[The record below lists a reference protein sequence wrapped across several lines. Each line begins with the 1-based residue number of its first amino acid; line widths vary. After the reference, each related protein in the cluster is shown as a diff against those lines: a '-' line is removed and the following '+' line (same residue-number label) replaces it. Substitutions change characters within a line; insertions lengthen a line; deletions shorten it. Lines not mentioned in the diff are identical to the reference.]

1 MKLLCLIDNLG
12 SGGAQRQLVNLAI
25 LWKRKGHEVIFTCYG
40 DANFYEP
47 QLEENEININRIKNK
62 NILDRIIKIRKFI
75 RKCNP
80 DIVISFL
87 LTPNLLA
94 CISSIGKHKWKL
106 ITSELSANEKSFL
119 GLRSK
124 IYKWFE
130 RYSDWTVCNSY
141 NAQQMWERYYPQFVH
156 RISTIYNPVIMPQ
169 TQTNTEKRQDGRRR
183 IVVAASYQGLKNP
196 INVIEAVNKLSEA
209 QQKRLIID
217 WYGRKEVTTGNVEI
231 AEQAERL
238 VAQYGLDACVHLN
251 EATHEIYKEMC
262 NADAVGLFSL
272 YEGLPNAVCEGMM
285 LGKPIL
291 MTRMSDYA
299 RLVTKDNGFLCDAED
314 VQSIKGA
321 LVAFLQASDETLESM
336 GRSSRERAM
345 ELFAADR
352 IVEQWEALFEKL
364 VSGKDG
370 EMKNAD

>member
-40 DANFYEP
+40 DANFYES
-47 QLEENEININRIKNK
+47 QLEENEINIYRIKNK

-321 LVAFLQASDETLESM
+321 LVSFLQASDETLESM
-336 GRSSRERAM
+336 GRSYRERAM

>member
-1 MKLLCLIDNLG
+1 M
-12 SGGAQRQLVNLAI
+12 
-25 LWKRKGHEVIFTCYG
+25 
-40 DANFYEP
+40 
-47 QLEENEININRIKNK
+47 
-62 NILDRIIKIRKFI
+62 
-75 RKCNP
+75 
-80 DIVISFL
+80 
-87 LTPNLLA
+87 
-94 CISSIGKHKWKL
+94 
-106 ITSELSANEKSFL
+106 
-119 GLRSK
+119 
-124 IYKWFE
+124 
-130 RYSDWTVCNSY
+130 
-141 NAQQMWERYYPQFVH
+141 
-156 RISTIYNPVIMPQ
+156 
-169 TQTNTEKRQDGRRR
+169 
-183 IVVAASYQGLKNP
+183 AASYQGLKNP

-238 VAQYGLDACVHLN
+238 VEQYGLDACVHLN
-251 EATHEIYKEMC
+251 EATHEIYKEMR

-272 YEGLPNAVCEGMM
+272 YEGLPNAICEGMM
-285 LGKPIL
+285 MGKPIL

-321 LVAFLQASDETLESM
+321 LVSFLQASDETLESM

-364 VSGKDG
+364 VSGKGG
-370 EMKNAD
+370 EMKECRLNLFCFIPLNCRTNRRARPGSWPLPEC

>member
-40 DANFYEP
+40 DANFYES
-47 QLEENEININRIKNK
+47 QLEENEINIYRIKNK

-231 AEQAERL
+231 AEQTERL

-321 LVAFLQASDETLESM
+321 LVSFLQASDETLESM

>member
-40 DANFYEP
+40 DANFYES
-47 QLEENEININRIKNK
+47 QLEENEINIYRIKNK

-321 LVAFLQASDETLESM
+321 LVSFLQASDETLESM

>member
-1 MKLLCLIDNLG
+1 MKILCLIDGLG
-12 SGGAQRQLVNLAI
+12 SGGAQRQLVNLAVLLKKKHDI
-25 LWKRKGHEVIFTCYG
+25 TFTCYY
-40 DANFYEP
+40 DANFFEK
-47 QLEENEININRIKNK
+47 QLTAEGIAIHWIKNK
-62 NILDRIIKIRKFI
+62 NALERIVKVRRFIKA
-75 RKCNP
+75 CDP
-80 DIVISFL
+80 DIVISYL
-87 LTPNLLA
+87 ETPNFLS
-94 CISSIGKHKWKL
+94 CISAVGKHGWKV
-106 ITSELSANEKSFL
+106 ITNERSASEASFA
-119 GLRSK
+119 GLKSK
-124 IYKWFE
+124 IFKWFE

-141 NAQQMWERYYPQFVH
+141 NAQRMREKYCPQFVH

-238 VAQYGLDACVHLN
+238 VEQYGLDACVHLN
-251 EATHEIYKEMC
+251 EATHEIYKEMR

-272 YEGLPNAVCEGMM
+272 YEGLPNAICEGMM
-285 LGKPIL
+285 MGKPIL

-321 LVAFLQASDETLESM
+321 LVSFLQASDETLESM

-364 VSGKDG
+364 VSGKGG

>member
-40 DANFYEP
+40 DANFYES
-47 QLEENEININRIKNK
+47 QLEENEINIYRIKNK

-299 RLVTKDNGFLCDAED
+299 RLVTKDNGFLCDGED

-321 LVAFLQASDETLESM
+321 LVSFLQASDETLESM